1 MADML
6 FCGGRDRLRAGPN
19 EYVLTGA
26 RFVMGLGVG
35 IDLPVAMAFLSEFSK
50 LKGPGNKAASV
61 AMWCPTWYAA
71 ISISYLLVL
80 LFYAVLPESH
90 SDWLWRLILG
100 FGAVPALVIIAIRSR
115 YMSESPVWAANQG
128 NLRDA
133 AAILRKAYNINAHV
147 AQDALDNPTP
157 VVKSA
162 VEQLFP
168 SVPGVYLRRTT
179 LATLLSVVSSFA
191 YNAVAFGLPVIISSF
206 FVQSMLTTIVISL
219 ALNLLFAFV
228 GGLLAVRL
236 VPRLG
241 AGRCRWRAT
250 AASWRHCWGWR

>member
-1 MADML
+1 
-6 FCGGRDRLRAGPN
+6 
-19 EYVLTGA
+19 
-26 RFVMGLGVG
+26 
-35 IDLPVAMAFLSEFSK
+35 
-50 LKGPGNKAASV
+50 
-61 AMWCPTWYAA
+61 MWCPTWYAA

-168 SVPGVYLRRTT
+168 SVPWR
-179 LATLLSVVSSFA
+179 LSA
-191 YNAVAFGLPVIISSF
+191 ANHPRHAA
-206 FVQSMLTTIVISL
+206 
-219 ALNLLFAFV
+219 V
-228 GGLLAVRL
+228 GGLFLCL
-236 VPRLG
+236 
-241 AGRCRWRAT
+241 
-250 AASWRHCWGWR
+250 